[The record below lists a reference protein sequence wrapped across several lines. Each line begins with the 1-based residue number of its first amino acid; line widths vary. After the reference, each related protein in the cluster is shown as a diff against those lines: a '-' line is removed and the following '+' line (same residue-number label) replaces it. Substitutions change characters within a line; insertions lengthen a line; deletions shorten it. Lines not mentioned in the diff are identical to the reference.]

1 MLPQMMLLLQLGRR
15 AENGEACGG
24 FLRRPGPRRVWCLA
38 AVVAFIPLASAS
50 VTAQSPS
57 LPIVD
62 RHGNFRRIDDGPIG
76 RQRISQLC
84 SVPGVVTT
92 ADMVALEQRRA
103 DSAAALKSSNAWF
116 QLACARGLLFARGA
130 RAREGLL
137 MPIAASWAR
146 GTAAALDQAMAVPG
160 DHTRPSRLLGMLALE
175 ALPADGLEEKVGPDF
190 LVRAE
195 KFAASIAAGV
205 RDSVTDPYFLRGCV
219 AVSLHLA
226 DRSTAETCG
235 YRALAAGH
243 DSTWHFL
250 RLAWI
255 AFRAKQLPLGENL
268 FELAVTTAHDSA
280 TRAELGWHL
289 FGRNVGQFDLVQ
301 HMHSWQRMSPTEVNE
316 LFTLPDTALLGWVRR
331 RNRALD
337 TLTGNYGNRIAHH
350 FLTLVPSSG
359 AFNTCPPV
367 VGHIRCYFLGQSRFD
382 LRALSIDASVFR
394 VVDPR
399 SETRLLLVPLTARPG
414 NAKMLDSLTAMTAE
428 VGVWSAATNRWSSGV
443 TTVKGGN
450 PVSTVV
456 GLPDP
461 GGSLAWRVNA
471 VGRNDHYATLRGESP
486 ALSSPFGISDP
497 VLGTE
502 GNGLSWELAGRT
514 VWLSSSLRF
523 DRKRPIELYLQMW
536 GDSTVRNVQVELAMR
551 DAEAESAPPSL
562 QVKFRESLETPFS
575 ELVRTLDFSRLGK
588 GKYRLALRVTSM
600 EGVMLAER
608 SVVLELH

>member
-1 MLPQMMLLLQLGRR
+1 MVLGGPAEHGAAR
-15 AENGEACGG
+15 AGFSGG
-24 FLRRPGPRRVWCLA
+24 NGPRRVWRL
-38 AVVAFIPLASAS
+38 VVAIGLVSLSAPN
-50 VTAQSPS
+50 VAAQLSD

-62 RHGNFRRIDDGPIG
+62 RHGNFRRIDDAPLG
-76 RQRISQLC
+76 RRRIQQLC
-84 SVPGVVTT
+84 GVPGPETT
-92 ADMVALEQRRA
+92 TQLAALEQRRA

-175 ALPADGLEEKVGPDF
+175 ALPADGLEEKIGPDF
-190 LVRAE
+190 VVRAE

-289 FGRNVGQFDLVQ
+289 FGRNVGQWNQVQ
-301 HMHSWQRMSPTEVNE
+301 YMKSWQRMASEEVKA
-316 LFTLPDTALLGWVRR
+316 LFTLPDSSLLGWVRQ
-331 RNRALD
+331 RNRELD
-337 TLTGNYGNRIAHH
+337 AITGNYGDRVARH
-350 FLTLVPSSG
+350 FLTLIPSRS
-359 AFNTCPPV
+359 AFNTCLPV
-367 VGHIRCYFLGQSRFD
+367 ANGRTCYFYGQLRFD
-382 LRALSIDASVFR
+382 LQALPADAALFR
-394 VVDPR
+394 MIDPR
-399 SETRLLLVPLTARPG
+399 SQAPLLLVPITARPG
-414 NAKMLDSLTAMTAE
+414 KASAFDALPAMTAE
-428 VGVWSAATNRWSSGV
+428 VSIWSAATNTWSSRMAA
-443 TTVKGGN
+443 VKDAS

-456 GLPDP
+456 ALSDP
-461 GGSLAWRVNA
+461 GGPLAWRVNA
-471 VGRNDHYATLRGESP
+471 LGRDNHIVTLRGDSP
-486 ALSSPFGISDP
+486 PLSAPFGISDP

-502 GNGLSWELAGRT
+502 GSELKWDVAGRT

-523 DRKRPIELYLQMW
+523 NRKRPIELYLQMW
-536 GDSTVRNVQVELAMR
+536 RDSTVPEVRVELTMR
-551 DAEAESAPPSL
+551 DAEEEAAPPKL
-562 QVKFRESLETPFS
+562 QVGFIEPLQTPFS
-575 ELVRTLDFSRLGK
+575 ELVRTLDFSRLAK
-588 GKYRLALRVTSM
+588 GRYRLGLRVSTQAGM
-600 EGVMLAER
+600 QLAER
-608 SVVLELH
+608 EIVIELY